1 MPWKLRCNECGTEWL
16 VNISFDISK
25 QKSFYIY
32 CKVCKRNTFNTILGY
47 SEPIGDRT
55 CLV

>member
-47 SEPIGDRT
+47 SEPIGDERR
-55 CLV
+55 